1 MTLIAWRH
9 VVPEE
14 LGTNQQPEMFENRL
28 VGSLTRER
36 VLAVLRNH
44 ME

>member
-1 MTLIAWRH
+1 
-9 VVPEE
+9 
-14 LGTNQQPEMFENRL
+14 MFENRL